1 MSEDDYLF
9 DNHQISRGEL
19 LREIYYLYFFILIY
33 SILIKNEIMGFNKT
47 MNSFTFYHIILPF
60 RITQFLYQMIEQLYQ
75 DELLFIKEFFTLLF
89 FIFELIFYLIFLEI
103 IELNF
108 FGLNINF
115 RKNNEKGA
123 ISDMKKG
130 DGKNTYLAE
139 DNDDE
144 ANKIDV

>member
-1 MSEDDYLF
+1 
-9 DNHQISRGEL
+9 
-19 LREIYYLYFFILIY
+19 
-33 SILIKNEIMGFNKT
+33 MGFNKT